1 VGACA
6 QGALVKNHFASTSN
20 DDKIAV
26 SCMNGPRR
34 EILTA
39 AGNAAF
45 AFVLHVDMGLLPAY
59 SGNSTPS
66 TGPLVGGGL
75 PPPPAATATRKKG
88 HAGEAA
94 AAPAGKRARAQES
107 ESATNSRAI
116 AVTVDGDLVR
126 TKYYEYSRKK
136 IEDTI
141 DRSLDEACLPAL
153 LGGKNSRAC
162 PTPNDEG
169 HEQGGRLHDCKGRD
183 LWSLWRKRT
192 EVDGPPPRSKGRPGF
207 GRPAEK

>member
-1 VGACA
+1 
-6 QGALVKNHFASTSN
+6 
-20 DDKIAV
+20 
-26 SCMNGPRR
+26 MNGPGR

-39 AGNAAF
+39 AGNAAS
-45 AFVLHVDMGLLPAY
+45 AFVSHVDMGLLPAH
-59 SGNSTPS
+59 SANSTQS

-75 PPPPAATATRKKG
+75 PPPPAAAATRKKG
-88 HAGEAA
+88 HASEAA

-107 ESATNSRAI
+107 ESAANSLAI

-141 DRSLDEACLPAL
+141 GSSLDEACLPAL
-153 LGGKNSRAC
+153 LGCKNSRAC

-169 HEQGGRLHDCKGRD
+169 HEQGGRLHDCKGKD
-183 LWSLWRKRT
+183 LWAFGRKRT
-192 EVDGPPPRSKGRPGF
+192 DVDVPPPRGKGRPGF